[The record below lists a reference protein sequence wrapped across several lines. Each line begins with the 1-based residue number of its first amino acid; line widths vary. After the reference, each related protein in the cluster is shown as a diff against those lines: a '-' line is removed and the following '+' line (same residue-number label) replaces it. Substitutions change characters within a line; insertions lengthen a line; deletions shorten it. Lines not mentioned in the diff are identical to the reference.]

1 MNEKL
6 QGGTRPP
13 FTSGR
18 SEKLA
23 KVLDLIYHGL
33 VFQNIIKTHSLKSHH
48 S

>member
-13 FTSGR
+13 FTPGH

-23 KVLDLIYHGL
+23 KVLDPIYHGL
-33 VFQNIIKTHSLKSHH
+33 VFQNIKTYSLKSNH